1 MQPSQTTVLPGD
13 QVPALLVAEHAKQVM
28 ALTTQ
33 LEHIETLIEE
43 RFSRHELADV
53 ITSMPAIGILLGPE
67 AVTIVCAPRRW
78 DGPNSSQPASPASA
92 TRAQSP
98 MAFAAQ
104 LRGPIPRR

>member
-13 QVPALLVAEHAKQVM
+13 QVPALLVAELAKQVM

-53 ITSMPAIGILLGPE
+53 ITSMPAISSESDGVRC
-67 AVTIVCAPRRW
+67 AVAWPHPTKVR
-78 DGPNSSQPASPASA
+78 PASRMVNQAVK
-92 TRAQSP
+92 T
-98 MAFAAQ
+98 
-104 LRGPIPRR
+104 